1 MSLPRWGTGNLVL
14 GVRGGARAGQP
25 AWQDGRRAVQVPGR
39 GRGGGLDGGAMPVFG
54 VTTARHTGWDHA
66 RDIREQPWW
75 DQHAA
80 FADELVERGVIIL
93 GGPIGGGDGED
104 LALLAVEAAD
114 EDAVRS
120 IFDADPWTI
129 HQVFRI
135 KQIRPWTLWLDGR
148 PRKALPARDSH
159 RPLPQRRLAPD
170 ICRPLPP
177 LCAQWG
183 GQRCCQRAV
192 QNG

>member
-1 MSLPRWGTGNLVL
+1 
-14 GVRGGARAGQP
+14 
-25 AWQDGRRAVQVPGR
+25 
-39 GRGGGLDGGAMPVFG
+39 MPVFA

-66 RDIREQPWW
+66 RDIRGQPFW

-120 IFDADPWTI
+120 VFDSDPWTV

-148 PRKALPARDSH
+148 SRKTLPTGDPRHP
-159 RPLPQRRLAPD
+159 
-170 ICRPLPP
+170 
-177 LCAQWG
+177 
-183 GQRCCQRAV
+183 
-192 QNG
+192 